1 MQMKLDHSHL
11 SALAAIL
18 REGSFEKAAAALSV
32 TPSAISQRIRALE
45 EQMGTVLIVRE
56 APCRPT
62 AEGER
67 LYRHALQI
75 DLLERD
81 VLNELRQE
89 TQQQESR
96 TIPVAVSADALATW
110 FVDAVRLFNHET
122 GAMIEAFAD
131 NEGYTTEWLREGR
144 VLGAVTSSAS
154 AVQGCRTDRLK
165 PMRYI
170 PMASPAFMKRHFP
183 KGLTAQAFTKA
194 PMLVFDRKDRLQHDF
209 VKKLTGRGLPV
220 DPPCHRY
227 PSPAAF
233 QEMAAAGLGWGLAP
247 EKLIAPYLK
256 AGTLVNMS
264 PKNVLE
270 VPLYWQSWRL
280 TSPTLEA
287 LTKAVKKA
295 SGL

>member
-1 MQMKLDHSHL
+1 MKFDHSHL
-11 SALAAIL
+11 AALSAIL
-18 REGSFEKAAAALSV
+18 REGSFEKAAASLRV

-56 APCRPT
+56 TPCRPT

-67 LYRHALQI
+67 LYRHAEQI

-81 VLNELRQE
+81 LLSELRQE
-89 TQQQESR
+89 PDEQDSR

-110 FVDAVRLFNHET
+110 FVDAVRLFNQET

-144 VLGAVTSSAS
+144 VLGAVTSSS
-154 AVQGCRTDRLK
+154 KPVQGCRTDKLK

-170 PMASPAFMKRHFP
+170 PMASPDFMKRHFA
-183 KGLTAQAFTKA
+183 KGLTLDAFRSA
-194 PMLVFDRKDRLQHDF
+194 PMLIFDRKDRLQHDF
-209 VKKLTGRGLPV
+209 VKKVTGKELSI
-220 DPPCHRY
+220 DPPWHKY
-227 PSPAAF
+227 PSPSAF
-233 QEMAAAGLGWGLAP
+233 QEMAAAGLGWGMAP
-247 EKLIAPYLK
+247 EKLITPYLK
-256 AGTLVNMS
+256 AGTLVNMT
-264 PKNVLE
+264 PKSVLD

-280 TSPTLEA
+280 ASPTLEA
-287 LTKAVKKA
+287 LTRAVKGA

>member
-1 MQMKLDHSHL
+1 MKFDHSHL
-11 SALAAIL
+11 TALAAIL
-18 REGSFEKAAAALSV
+18 REGSFEKAAQVLNV

-45 EQMGTVLIVRE
+45 EQVGAVLIVRE
-56 APCRPT
+56 TPCRPT
-62 AEGER
+62 VEGER

-81 VLNELRQE
+81 VLNELRQPADE
-89 TQQQESR
+89 EEIR

-110 FVDAVRLFNHET
+110 FVEAVRLFHEET
-122 GAMIEAFAD
+122 GALIEAFAD

-144 VLGAVTSSAS
+144 VLGAVTSSS
-154 AVQGCRTDRLK
+154 KPVQGCRTDKLK

-170 PMASPAFMKRHFP
+170 PMASPAFMKRHFA
-183 KGLTAQAFTKA
+183 KGLTLDAFTHA

-209 VKKLTGRGLPV
+209 VKKVTGKDLTA
-220 DPPCHRY
+220 DPPCHKY

-233 QEMAAAGLGWGLAP
+233 QEMAAAGLGWGMAP

-256 AGTLVNMS
+256 AGALLNMS
-264 PKNVLE
+264 PRNILD

-280 TSPTLEA
+280 TSPTLDA
-287 LTKAVKKA
+287 LTRAVKKA